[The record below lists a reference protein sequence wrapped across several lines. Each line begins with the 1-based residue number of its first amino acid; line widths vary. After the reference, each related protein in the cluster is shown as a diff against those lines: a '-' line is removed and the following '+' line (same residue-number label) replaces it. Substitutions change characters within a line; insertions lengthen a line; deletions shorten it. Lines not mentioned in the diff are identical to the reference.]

1 MRRGAR
7 REAAEIPDMARTR
20 AAQSGYCRTG
30 ATGDHK
36 MSEPRKIF
44 NRLGRSRTN
53 EVDEDRSFEWIY
65 GANSSKKPAADAGF
79 TAAGSRGEP
88 IASFPDEAAA
98 APAGPSEIPADLLE
112 DARARAAAI
121 LSAEAETVLKEAVAT
136 VTVMLAEA
144 ERERARIG
152 REIARWQGFLEE
164 ERRQLS
170 ALLEVALEQVER
182 VDRSTTAGS
191 VSRLTP
197 TGTQSADSPQG
208 ATSDSSANLG

>member
-7 REAAEIPDMARTR
+7 QEAADIPDMARTR
-20 AAQSGYCRTG
+20 AAKSGCCRTG
-30 ATGDHK
+30 ATGDHQ
-36 MSEPRKIF
+36 MNEPRKIF
-44 NRLGRSRTN
+44 NRLARSRTN
-53 EVDEDRSFEWIY
+53 EVEEDRSFEWIY
-65 GANSSKKPAADAGF
+65 GANSSKKPAAEA
-79 TAAGSRGEP
+79 TSSAAGGRREP

-98 APAGPSEIPADLLE
+98 PAGPSEIAADLLE
-112 DARARAAAI
+112 DARARTAAI

-152 REIARWQGFLEE
+152 REIARWQEFLEE

-182 VDRSTTAGS
+182 GDGRSRTVGS

-197 TGTQSADSPQG
+197 AGTQSADSLG
-208 ATSDSSANLG
+208 TTSDPAASAR